1 MGVDDHK
8 RYVLLVC
15 YPVVIQTNTALPSTL
30 LRWAIDRKGAIPV
43 SEQLRS
49 AVEIAVINGD
59 LAGGAV
65 LPSVRQLARELGL
78 ASNTVVR
85 AYRELESEGVLRSV
99 PRRGY
104 FVIGVEEPQAS
115 PAFEEV
121 QGLIDEVVQAATK
134 AGIDRA
140 QLLRLVAN
148 RAKDRARARR
158 RVAVVGRRHAALAE
172 RVAETA
178 KALADLDVEVTG
190 LSFEELSTPE
200 GSLKASG
207 IDWYLVPVL
216 ETREAVAL
224 LGPHAHR
231 IIAMNRT
238 LRTDVREFI
247 RQQPE
252 ATLFGVIAGD
262 VYVGRTVAT
271 LRRIHPLRVQPISVS
286 VMDAAGVERVLREAE
301 VVVVGSLARPH
312 LEGRLARLRQPWI
325 EFINVPDEATLRRL
339 RSRLTQ

>member
-1 MGVDDHK
+1 M
-8 RYVLLVC
+8 
-15 YPVVIQTNTALPSTL
+15 
-30 LRWAIDRKGAIPV
+30 
-43 SEQLRS
+43 
-49 AVEIAVINGD
+49 
-59 LAGGAV
+59 
-65 LPSVRQLARELGL
+65 RQLARELGL

-121 QGLIDEVVQAATK
+121 QGLVDEVVRAATK
-134 AGIDRA
+134 AGIERS

-148 RAKDRARARR
+148 RAKDRAKARR

-178 KALADLDVEVTG
+178 KALADLDVDAIG

-200 GSLKASG
+200 GSTKASG
-207 IDWYLVPVL
+207 IEWYLVPVL
-216 ETREAVAL
+216 ETREAAAL

-238 LRTDVREFI
+238 LRADVREFI
-247 RQQPE
+247 RRQPE
-252 ATLFGVIAGD
+252 GTRFGVIAGD

-271 LRRIHPLRVQPISVS
+271 LRRIHPLRVQPIAVP
-286 VMDAAGVERVLREAE
+286 VTDAAGVERVLREAE
-301 VVVVGSLARPH
+301 VVVVGSLARPQ
-312 LEGRLARLRQPWI
+312 LERRLATLRRPWI

-339 RSRLTQ
+339 RSRLMQ